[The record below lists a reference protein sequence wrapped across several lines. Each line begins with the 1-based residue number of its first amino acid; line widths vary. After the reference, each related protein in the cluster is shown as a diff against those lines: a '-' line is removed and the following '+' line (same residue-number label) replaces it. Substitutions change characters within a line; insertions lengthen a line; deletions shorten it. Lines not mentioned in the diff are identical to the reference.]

1 MKPHAWWGLTVT
13 RAAPFGWHYLLVPV
27 GHAWRI
33 GFSQFVL
40 LWRLEATW
48 PWLSIAIG
56 QAALGPLQKQLLS
69 ARSVEL
75 TATDGLEMCLV
86 QLESDSFWLQLLML
100 LPTTYHYASVRFDGA
115 VCNVW
120 NAAGAA
126 CSAGQLKLL
135 NIGRCFA
142 ASLQVA
148 NTMAGLLKMLKLAFS
163 KTPFKSALLDSG
175 QRTADTVWKET
186 PSRHRNRFDT
196 SSKGTVYTGIMIMYK
211 YA

>member
-1 MKPHAWWGLTVT
+1 M
-13 RAAPFGWHYLLVPV
+13 
-27 GHAWRI
+27 
-33 GFSQFVL
+33 
-40 LWRLEATW
+40 
-48 PWLSIAIG
+48 
-56 QAALGPLQKQLLS
+56 
-69 ARSVEL
+69 EL
-75 TATDGLEMCLV
+75 TPTDGLECVLYNWN
-86 QLESDSFWLQLLML
+86 QTPSGFSCCCYLY

-120 NAAGAA
+120 NAAGEA

-175 QRTADTVWKET
+175 QRTADTV
-186 PSRHRNRFDT
+186 
-196 SSKGTVYTGIMIMYK
+196 
-211 YA
+211 